1 MKLTPSAINED
12 YSLTEGSHDA
22 INLAT
27 FESEFQGGNAP
38 TRGPLEDV
46 IDQVNEMFRAK
57 GVDVTQGSIAGFITT
72 YWGFLDADEEAKAM
86 AKNNSAAQLKASSD
100 FGNTVGLAVLRT
112 CQEAHEVQSYITD
125 PSFLREITEITADAL
140 HARYGQDAQPT
151 ADETDGKRR
160 S

>member
-1 MKLTPSAINED
+1 
-12 YSLTEGSHDA
+12 
-22 INLAT
+22 
-27 FESEFQGGNAP
+27 
-38 TRGPLEDV
+38 
-46 IDQVNEMFRAK
+46 
-57 GVDVTQGSIAGFITT
+57 
-72 YWGFLDADEEAKAM
+72 M